1 MTYIDADVYCDTG
14 ASPSA
19 YRVYVDDH
27 LLTERDW
34 IWPSYETYIRE
45 HIVIDAE
52 PGQHQVRIER
62 CQGTAEFSVR
72 RFTVNGIEHST
83 DSLSF
88 TITS

>member
-19 YRVYVDDH
+19 YRVYVDDC

-34 IWPSYETYIRE
+34 IWPSYEIFIRE
-45 HIVIDAE
+45 HIVIDAA
-52 PGQHQVRIER
+52 PGQHAIRIVR

-72 RFTVNGIEHST
+72 RLTVDGIEHST